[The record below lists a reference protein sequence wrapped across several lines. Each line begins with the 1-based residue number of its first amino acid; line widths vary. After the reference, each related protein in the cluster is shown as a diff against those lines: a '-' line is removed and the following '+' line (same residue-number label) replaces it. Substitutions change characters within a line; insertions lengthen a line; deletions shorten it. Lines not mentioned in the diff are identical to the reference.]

1 MSAKVFTPIFT
12 QGALRCLRP
21 LACFTL
27 LLWLAA
33 CSQTSPEQMPEQ
45 TNAAPTVAEVEP
57 PQVTT
62 KAPQTPQAP
71 QYQDLWRKIAASNA
85 ISLQATPQLQTWI
98 AFYRQRPSFAR
109 QLSDNAAPFLFEI
122 VIALEQKG
130 LPLELALLPAV
141 ESGFNGNASAGASA
155 GAPTGLWQMIP
166 ATGRRFGLR
175 VGTDF
180 DGRRDAMAST
190 EAVLNYLVHLH
201 AMLGQ
206 DWLNAVAG
214 YNAGELRIQA
224 AIKANQAKGL
234 GSDFWSLKLS
244 GKQAPTV
251 YKWLALIALLREEA
265 LPLAPIA
272 NAPAVKRE
280 AAVNGQP
287 LAVLAKG
294 YGLSLKQLK
303 ALNPGFRTATVPTLG
318 QYSLLLPLDAQWQ
331 GGQLSALKAPS
342 YQVKSGD
349 TLGAI
354 AKRHGISLK
363 TLLGLNGLTEK
374 SIIKPGQLLRL
385 E

>member
-1 MSAKVFTPIFT
+1 MSLK
-12 QGALRCLRP
+12 GAFHCLRP
-21 LACFTL
+21 LAFITF

-33 CSQTSPEQMPEQ
+33 CSQTPSEQQPDE
-45 TNAAPTVAEVEP
+45 TNAAPRVTEIES
-57 PQVTT
+57 PQATSRE
-62 KAPQTPQAP
+62 PQTPQAP
-71 QYQDLWRKIAASNA
+71 QYQDLWRKIAASND
-85 ISLQATPQLQTWI
+85 IVLHDSPQMQLWVD
-98 AFYRQRPSFAR
+98 FYRQRPSFAR
-109 QLSDNAAPFLFEI
+109 QLSDKAAPFLFEI
-122 VIALEQKG
+122 VTALEQKG

-141 ESGFNGNASAGASA
+141 ESGFNANASG
-155 GAPTGLWQMIP
+155 GAPAGLWQMIP

-175 VGTDF
+175 VGADF
-180 DGRRDAMAST
+180 DGRRDPMAST
-190 EAVLNYLVHLH
+190 EAVLNYLIHLH
-201 AMLGQ
+201 TTLGQ

-214 YNAGELRIQA
+214 YNSGELRIQA

-234 GSDFWSLKLS
+234 GTDFWSLKLS

-280 AAVNGQP
+280 AAVSGQP

-303 ALNPGFRTATVPTLG
+303 ALNPGFRTATVPTSG
-318 QYSLLLPLDAQWQ
+318 QYSLLLPLNAQWQ

-363 TLLGLNGLTEK
+363 ALLGLNGLTEK
-374 SIIKPGQLLRL
+374 SIIKPGQMLRL